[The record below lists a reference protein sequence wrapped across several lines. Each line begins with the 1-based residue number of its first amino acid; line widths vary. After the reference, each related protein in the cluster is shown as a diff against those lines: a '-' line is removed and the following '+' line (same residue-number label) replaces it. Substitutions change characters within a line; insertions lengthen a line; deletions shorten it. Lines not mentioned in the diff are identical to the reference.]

1 MGLFGKTE
9 DQKHDENLEKLA
21 KDQAKESKK
30 DRFVDL
36 RHRVDQY
43 KPMWD
48 KDGIIQFKNEYIAIL
63 QRKFGFQVEFIIAFE
78 DLTKEGYELK
88 AIDEGKTGGNSSGGF
103 TGGVNSYYYFQK
115 KEYLK

>member
-9 DQKHDENLEKLA
+9 DQKHQEDLEKS
-21 KDQAKESKK
+21 AKENAKENKK
-30 DRFVDL
+30 ERFQDL
-36 RHRVDQY
+36 RQRVEQY

-48 KDGIIQFKNEYIAIL
+48 KEGVIQFKNEFIAIL

-88 AIDEGKTGGNSSGGF
+88 AIDEGKSGGQASGGF